1 MPSWELFERQ
11 PREYREAVLPPAV
24 TARVSVEQASVLGW
38 DRYVGP
44 RGRTIGMHTFGA
56 SAPLKEVQK
65 KFGFLPAT
73 VVAAAREVLAG
84 TGFSV

>member
-1 MPSWELFERQ
+1 
-11 PREYREAVLPPAV
+11 
-24 TARVSVEQASVLGW
+24 VEQASILGW

-44 RGRTIGMHTFGA
+44 KGRMIGMHTFGA

-73 VVAAAREVLAG
+73 VVAAARELL
-84 TGFSV
+84 